1 MKKSVD
7 KTFTDYGIRKE
18 GLAILEATCKLN
30 GIDSEWLKESVN
42 KSVKSEFYN

>member
-1 MKKSVD
+1 MAS
-7 KTFTDYGIRKE
+7 RKE

-42 KSVKSEFYN
+42 NRVKSCLHGQR